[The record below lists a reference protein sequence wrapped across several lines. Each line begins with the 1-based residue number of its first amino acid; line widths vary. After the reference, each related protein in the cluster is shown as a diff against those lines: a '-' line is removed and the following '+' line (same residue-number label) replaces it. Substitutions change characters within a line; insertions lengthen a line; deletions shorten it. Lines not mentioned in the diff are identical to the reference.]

1 MRTVIPGAVG
11 KWTLAAVLA
20 LACSSPLRAEEAP
33 EVPEPTRLELGA
45 GVGALF
51 NPDYR
56 GSKQTS
62 TTVLPVPYVSFHDR
76 RVELSRD
83 GVAAKL
89 LRAESFRL
97 GLSASAS
104 LPSDDSEGSARQ
116 DMPDL
121 LPTFEIGPSLDWRIS
136 DRGGKWDLRLPVRA
150 VAAADFDEFEGIGLL
165 SNPNLRFS
173 RDGVRLG
180 EWELETSVSAGPLW
194 ASRKYH
200 RYFYRVA
207 PRYETADR
215 PAYDPPGGYSGA
227 RGSAYLGLRQGA
239 WRMGLGVTHDVLA
252 GAVMRDSPLV
262 ETEHSTVIALGI
274 FYSFWVRE
282 WANPA
287 PAKAVDPAPQPNRDG
302 ATAGP

>member
-1 MRTVIPGAVG
+1 MRTVISGAVG
-11 KWTLAAVLA
+11 TWTLAAVLA
-20 LACSSPLRAEEAP
+20 LAASTSLRAEEAAQ
-33 EVPEPTRLELGA
+33 VPEPTRLELGA

-56 GSKQTS
+56 GSKQTR

-89 LRAESFRL
+89 FHAESFRL

-104 LPSDDSEGSARQ
+104 LPSDDSKGSARHG
-116 DMPDL
+116 MPDL

-136 DRGGKWDLRLPVRA
+136 ERGGNWDLRLPVRA
-150 VAAADFDEFEGIGLL
+150 VAAADFNEFEGLGLL

-173 RDGVRLG
+173 RDGIRLG
-180 EWELETSVSAGPLW
+180 AWELETSVSAGPLW

-207 PRYETADR
+207 PQYETADR

-227 RGSAYLGLRQGA
+227 RASAYLGLRQGA

-282 WANPA
+282 WP
-287 PAKAVDPAPQPNRDG
+287 DPVPQPEQDG
-302 ATAGP
+302 AREQR